1 MKDRKK
7 KYDYRNDIPWAVFNW
22 MLLVWVIL
30 FLVLQAG
37 WEVMPV
43 YYNVFIHAVLLL
55 SLAWFGLLCLKGT
68 RMRFIL
74 SPRTDSHGWIIRT
87 GRTLKYAARKLMRSY
102 PTFVKKIKLKDS
114 TYKVTVT
121 KKYKYHPN
129 PTSVEEI
136 E

>member
-1 MKDRKK
+1 
-7 KYDYRNDIPWAVFNW
+7 
-22 MLLVWVIL
+22 
-30 FLVLQAG
+30 
-37 WEVMPV
+37 
-43 YYNVFIHAVLLL
+43 
-55 SLAWFGLLCLKGT
+55 
-68 RMRFIL
+68 
-74 SPRTDSHGWIIRT
+74 
-87 GRTLKYAARKLMRSY
+87 MRSY